1 MGDYRY
7 TCEGSHMKA
16 PIGARVSIRFHD
28 PEGGF
33 RDLVGYLESENSL
46 RNRHGELIEFDVEK
60 IAIYKVIE
68 EKIHSAGH
76 GAPLSIRIQELER
89 ILTATWPPLR
99 QEFFGKWLIRTSGK
113 FTMRANSVLP
123 SGKAPYGE
131 PSHDIDSSIAHVI
144 SHYEKEGLAPTFAIP
159 LPTYADLDSK
169 LFEQGWIEKVRAHVM
184 VADIAERVFGQSKFK
199 TLISD
204 NFDESWLALQEDH
217 GVAELMRGYPALY
230 ASVFDGEKLI
240 GVGRTAHAEGW
251 SALSRVFVD
260 PQYRGQ
266 GVSKLIVNALLQS
279 SLEAG
284 IKKSVLQVDSKNL
297 TAINLYTS
305 LGFDFHHEYVYRSY
319 QKTLQILSE
328 GCC

>member
-1 MGDYRY
+1 MN
-7 TCEGSHMKA
+7 A

-60 IAIYKVIE
+60 IALYKVIE

-76 GAPLSIRIQELER
+76 GAPLSIRVQELER

-99 QEFFGKWLIRTSGK
+99 QEFFGNWLIRTSGK

-123 SGKAPYGE
+123 TGKAPYGE
-131 PSHDIDSSIAHVI
+131 PSEDIDASIAHVI
-144 SHYEKEGLAPTFAIP
+144 AHYEKEGLVPTFAIP

-169 LFEQGWIEKVRAHVM
+169 LFEQGWVEKVRAHVM
-184 VADIAERVFGQSKFK
+184 VADISEPAPNQTKFR
-199 TLISD
+199 TLILD

-217 GVAELMRGYPALY
+217 GVAELMRGCPALY

-251 SALSRVFVD
+251 NALSRVFVH

-266 GVSKLIVNALLQS
+266 GIGKLVVNELLRS

-284 IKKSVLQVDSKNL
+284 VKKSVLQVDSKNS
-297 TAINLYTS
+297 TAINLYES
-305 LGFDFHHEYVYRSY
+305 LGFNFHHEYVYRSY
-319 QKTLQILSE
+319 QKTLQLLAE

>member
-1 MGDYRY
+1 MKSLI
-7 TCEGSHMKA
+7 GS
-16 PIGARVSIRFHD
+16 RVSIRFHD

-46 RNRHGELIEFDVEK
+46 RNRHGELVEFDVEK
-60 IAIYKVIE
+60 IALYKVIE
-68 EKIHSAGH
+68 EKIHAAGH
-76 GAPLSIRIQELER
+76 GAPFSIRIQELENV
-89 ILTATWPPLR
+89 LTKTWPPLH
-99 QEFFGKWLIRTSGK
+99 QELFGKWLVRTSGK

-131 PSHDIDSSIAHVI
+131 PLIDIDDSIAHI
-144 SHYEKEGLAPTFAIP
+144 ITHYEKEGLTPTFAIP

-169 LFEQGWIEKVRAHVM
+169 LFDQGWIEKIRAHVM
-184 VADIAERVFGQSKFK
+184 VADISEPASAQSKYK

-204 NFDESWLALQEDH
+204 HFDDSWLALQEDY

-240 GVGRTAHAEGW
+240 GVGRTAHADGW
-251 SALSRVFVD
+251 SALSRVFVQ
-260 PQYRGQ
+260 PEYRGQ
-266 GVSKLIVNALLQS
+266 GVSKIIVNELLKS
-279 SLEAG
+279 SREAG
-284 IKKSVLQVDSKNL
+284 INKSVLQVDTKNL

-305 LGFDFHHEYVYRSY
+305 LGFNFHHEYVYRTY
-319 QKTLQILSE
+319 QKNLPQLSE

>member
-1 MGDYRY
+1 MKSLI
-7 TCEGSHMKA
+7 GS
-16 PIGARVSIRFHD
+16 RVSIRFHD

-46 RNRHGELIEFDVEK
+46 RNRHGELVEFDVEK
-60 IAIYKVIE
+60 IALYKVIE
-68 EKIHSAGH
+68 EKIHAAGH
-76 GAPLSIRIQELER
+76 GAPLSIRIQELENV
-89 ILTATWPPLR
+89 LTKTWPPLH
-99 QEFFGKWLIRTSGK
+99 QELFGKWLVRTSGK

-131 PSHDIDSSIAHVI
+131 PLIDIDDSIAHI
-144 SHYEKEGLAPTFAIP
+144 ITHYEKEGLTPTFAIP

-169 LFEQGWIEKVRAHVM
+169 LFDQGWIEKIRAHVM
-184 VADIAERVFGQSKFK
+184 VADISEPASAQSKYK

-204 NFDESWLALQEDH
+204 HFDDSWLALQEDY

-240 GVGRTAHAEGW
+240 GVGRTAHADGW
-251 SALSRVFVD
+251 SALSRVFVQ
-260 PQYRGQ
+260 PEYRGQ
-266 GVSKLIVNALLQS
+266 GVSKIIVNELLKS
-279 SLEAG
+279 SREAG
-284 IKKSVLQVDSKNL
+284 INKSVLQVDTKNL

-305 LGFDFHHEYVYRSY
+305 LGFNFHHEYVYRTY
-319 QKTLQILSE
+319 QKNLPQLSE

>member
-1 MGDYRY
+1 MN
-7 TCEGSHMKA
+7 A

-60 IAIYKVIE
+60 IALYKVIE

-76 GAPLSIRIQELER
+76 GAPLSIRVQELER

-99 QEFFGKWLIRTSGK
+99 QEFFGNWLIRTSGK

-123 SGKAPYGE
+123 TGKAPYGE
-131 PSHDIDSSIAHVI
+131 PSEDIDASIAHVI
-144 SHYEKEGLAPTFAIP
+144 AHYEKEGLVPTFAIP

-169 LFEQGWIEKVRAHVM
+169 LFEQGWVEKVRAHVM
-184 VADIAERVFGQSKFK
+184 VADISDPAPNQTKFR
-199 TLISD
+199 TLILD

-217 GVAELMRGYPALY
+217 GVAELMRGCPALY

-251 SALSRVFVD
+251 SALSRVFVH

-266 GVSKLIVNALLQS
+266 GIGKLVVNELLRS

-284 IKKSVLQVDSKNL
+284 VKKSVLQVDSKNS
-297 TAINLYTS
+297 TAINLYES
-305 LGFDFHHEYVYRSY
+305 LGFNFHHEYVYRSY
-319 QKTLQILSE
+319 QKTLQLLAES
-328 GCC
+328 CC